1 MAVGSI
7 TLTLR
12 LDADLKKQL
21 EKLARST
28 RRTRSFLAAEAI
40 RDYVKLNEWQVGEIE
55 KAIREADRGE
65 FVSDKAV
72 KRVFKKWA
80 GHAR

>member
-1 MAVGSI
+1 MAAGSI
-7 TLTLR
+7 TLTLSV
-12 LDADLKKQL
+12 DADLKKRL
-21 EKLARST
+21 EKLARAT

-55 KAIREADRGE
+55 KAIQEADRGDFASAKE
-65 FVSDKAV
+65 V

>member
-1 MAVGSI
+1 MATGSI
-7 TLTLR
+7 TITLR
-12 LDADLKKQL
+12 LDVNLKRRL

-40 RDYVKLNEWQVGEIE
+40 RDYVRLNEWQVGEIE
-55 KAIREADRGE
+55 KAIQEADRGE
-65 FVSDKAV
+65 FASAQAV

-80 GHAR
+80 RHAH

>member
-1 MAVGSI
+1 MATGSI
-7 TLTLR
+7 TITLR
-12 LDADLKKQL
+12 LDVNLKRRL

-40 RDYVKLNEWQVGEIE
+40 RDYVRLNEWQVGEIE
-55 KAIREADRGE
+55 KAIQEADRGE
-65 FVSDKAV
+65 FASDQAV

-80 GHAR
+80 RHAH

>member
-1 MAVGSI
+1 MAAGSI

-12 LDADLKKQL
+12 VDADLKKRL
-21 EKLARST
+21 GKLARAT

-55 KAIREADRGE
+55 KAIQEADRGD
-65 FVSDKAV
+65 FASDKEV

>member
-1 MAVGSI
+1 MAAGSI

-12 LDADLKKQL
+12 LNADLKKRL

-40 RDYVKLNEWQVGEIE
+40 RDYVKLNEWQVEEIE
-55 KAIREADRGE
+55 KGIQEADRGE
-65 FVSDKAV
+65 FANESAV
-72 KRVFKKWA
+72 
-80 GHAR
+80 

>member
-1 MAVGSI
+1 MAAGSI

-12 LDADLKKQL
+12 LNADLKKRL

-40 RDYVKLNEWQVGEIE
+40 RDYVKLNEWQVEEIE
-55 KAIREADRGE
+55 KAIQEADRGE
-65 FVSDKAV
+65 FANEPAV

>member
-1 MAVGSI
+1 MAAGSI

-12 LDADLKKQL
+12 LNADLKTRL

-40 RDYVKLNEWQVGEIE
+40 RDYVKLNEWQVEEIE
-55 KAIREADRGE
+55 KAIQEAERGE
-65 FVSDKAV
+65 FASDLAV
-72 KRVFKKWA
+72 KRAFKKWA

>member
-1 MAVGSI
+1 MAAGSS

-12 LDADLKKQL
+12 VDADLKKRL
-21 EKLARST
+21 EKLARAT

-40 RDYVKLNEWQVGEIE
+40 RGYVQLNEWQVGEIE
-55 KAIREADRGE
+55 KAIQEAERGD
-65 FVSDKAV
+65 FASDQEV